1 MIDLISQA
9 TNYIL
14 MKLVIILLI
23 LITTTLSANTRNIV
37 ISNKK
42 PLYIVNVS
50 HCSYVPIKKKKY
62 TAIQT
67 QLLCICDSVLA
78 SINIGNPVVYLIFEG
93 WTVGPVMGYE
103 SYDREFYIKLRKR
116 ITKRR

>member
-1 MIDLISQA
+1 
-9 TNYIL
+9 

-23 LITTTLSANTRNIV
+23 LITTTLSAGTRNIV

-42 PLYIVNVS
+42 PLHIVNVS

-62 TAIQT
+62 TPIQT

-78 SINIGNPVVYLIFEG
+78 SINAGNPVIYLIFEG
-93 WTVGPVMGYE
+93 WKVGPVMGYE
-103 SYDREFYIKLRKR
+103 SHDREFYLQLRDE
-116 ITKRR
+116 ITKKRRRKAHH